1 MHLGEVFLHKN
12 RRIGAKLVKFLTAQR
27 EHDLDTHVE
36 YLAFLSASVCG
47 AVSSCGF
54 NHLAIDS
61 VSVWTV
67 ISRLISRHLS
77 TWVAGRS
84 WFLPDHL
91 AVSPPHAS
99 VITHSYH
106 VVSLAD

>member
-1 MHLGEVFLHKN
+1 MHSGEVFLHKN
-12 RRIGAKLVKFLTAQR
+12 RRIEAKLVKFLTARR
-27 EHDLDTHVE
+27 EHELDTHVD
-36 YLAFLSASVCG
+36 YLAFLSVSVCG
-47 AVSSCGF
+47 AVSSCSF
-54 NHLAIDS
+54 NHSAIDS
-61 VSVWTV
+61 VSLWTV
-67 ISRLISRHLS
+67 IGGLISRHLS

-84 WFLPDHL
+84 RFLLDHL

>member
-1 MHLGEVFLHKN
+1 MHKN
-12 RRIGAKLVKFLTAQR
+12 RKIEPKLVKFLTAQR
-27 EHDLDTHVE
+27 EQELDTHGD
-36 YLAFLSASVCG
+36 YLAFLSVSVCG
-47 AVSSCGF
+47 AVSSCSF

-61 VSVWTV
+61 ISVWTV
-67 ISRLISRHLS
+67 SSGLISRHLS
-77 TWVAGRS
+77 TWVVGRS